1 MNTRSIYLHIFDR
14 EYRAFTKSKLT
25 DEDACTTVLIS
36 SLLSGS
42 PYAGMANLMES
53 QPDLPKAVE
62 LFCELER
69 IREAVIVS
77 STSYPDE
84 FIEGRRK
91 LYYDD
96 KDRYPMYFESG
107 KVLLLPR
114 YSVPLQDSTTTI
126 LEDKLLKELRE
137 ENAPRYMKNAADIRK
152 AILNRDESGITIG
165 ILGKHTTLEPNDF
178 KWLGLQIS
186 RTYTGRYMAVLDGA
200 LIKGI
205 PNVSTVVDDL
215 SRAYYYYDLYKP
227 FFSNTVLRHINL
239 EKSAGSIVEQLALLK
254 QRKGYWDMV
263 DFYNDIVKSLVSFF
277 LKDNTSGSEQFA
289 ALRCFDFVKKYIF
302 PALAMP
308 KKFNAQQ
315 NLFLLRSSVQN
326 IKEKEK
332 IEIVMGQENNIKKL
346 LYLVATDTEYDRV
359 FEYYKQKNGYTPKS
373 FVIGDYTYRDLGVIG
388 STHVYLLKT
397 KMGAKGI
404 GGSIKAV
411 SEAANSLKPD
421 YMIMVG
427 IGFGLKEKEQKIGD
441 IMVALAIEDYGTF
454 KQKEGVTI
462 QRGDRIQSNPI
473 LMNRFADSKLEW
485 EKSAVHTGL
494 ILTNDILVNDKEMV
508 NYLQQN
514 YPDAIGG
521 EMEGCGLLANYNE
534 KWILVKAI
542 CDFGHDKSNDHQV
555 DAAQNAIEYVDM
567 TLENYSL

>member
-14 EYRAFTKSKLT
+14 EFRAFTNSKLS
-25 DEDACTTVLIS
+25 DEDACTTVLIG
-36 SLLSGS
+36 SLLSSS

-62 LFCELER
+62 LFCELES

-84 FIEGRRK
+84 FIEGRRR

-96 KDRYPMYFESG
+96 RDRYPMYFDSNKG
-107 KVLLLPR
+107 LLLPK

-126 LEDKLLKELRE
+126 LENKLSNALRE
-137 ENAPRYMKNAADIRK
+137 ENAPRHLNNAADIRK

-165 ILGKHTTLEPNDF
+165 ILGKHTTLEPRDRR
-178 KWLGLQIS
+178 WLGQQIS
-186 RTYTGRYMAVLDGA
+186 LAYTERYMRVLDGA

-215 SRAYYYYDLYKP
+215 SKAYYYYDLYYP
-227 FFSNTVLRHINL
+227 FFSNTVLRHINR
-239 EKSAGSIVEQLALLK
+239 EKSSGCIVEQLALLK
-254 QRKGYWDMV
+254 QREGYWDMV
-263 DFYNDIVKSLVSFF
+263 DYYNDIVKSLVSLFA
-277 LKDNTSGSEQFA
+277 KDNAPGCEQFA
-289 ALRCFDFVKKYIF
+289 ALRCFDLVKKYIF
-302 PALAMP
+302 PKLAMP
-308 KKFNAQQ
+308 KEFNAQQ
-315 NLFLLRSSVQN
+315 YLFLLRAALQN

-332 IEIVMGQENNIKKL
+332 IEIIMEQEKNIKKL
-346 LYLVATDTEYDRV
+346 LYLVATDTEYDKV
-359 FEYYKQKNGYTPKS
+359 FEYYKQKNGCKPEA

-397 KMGAKGI
+397 KMGAKGV

-427 IGFGLKEKEQKIGD
+427 IGFGLKEKDQKIGD
-441 IMVALAIEDYGTF
+441 IMVASAIEDYGTF
-454 KQKEGVTI
+454 KQKKGVTI

-494 ILTNDILVNDKEMV
+494 ILTNDILVDDENLVK
-508 NYLQQN
+508 YLQQN

-521 EMEGCGLLANYNE
+521 EMEGCGFLANYNE

-542 CDFGHDKSNDHQV
+542 CDFGHNKSNDHQV

-567 TLENYSL
+567 TLSKYSL

>member
-14 EYRAFTKSKLT
+14 EFRSFTNSKLS
-25 DEDACTTVLIS
+25 DEDACTTVLIA
-36 SLLSGS
+36 SLLSSS

-62 LFCELER
+62 LFCELES

-77 STSYPDE
+77 STNYPDE

-107 KVLLLPR
+107 KGLLLPK
-114 YSVPLQDSTTTI
+114 YSVPLHDSTTTI

-137 ENAPRYMKNAADIRK
+137 ENAPRHLKKAADIRN

-165 ILGKHTTLEPNDF
+165 IVRKHTTLEPYDYR
-178 KWLGLQIS
+178 WLGQQIS

-215 SRAYYYYDLYKP
+215 SKAYYYYDLYNS
-227 FFSNTVLRHINL
+227 FFSNTVLRHINR
-239 EKSAGSIVEQLALLK
+239 EERTGSIVEQLALLK
-254 QRKGYWDMV
+254 QREGYWDMV
-263 DFYNDIVKSLVSFF
+263 DYYNDIVKSLVSQFT
-277 LKDNTSGSEQFA
+277 KDNVPGSEQFA

-302 PALAMP
+302 QALAMP
-308 KKFNAQQ
+308 KEFNAQQ
-315 NLFLLRSSVQN
+315 NLFLLRAAVQK

-332 IEIVMGQENNIKKL
+332 IEIIMGQDNNIKKL
-346 LYLVATDTEYDRV
+346 LYLVATDTEYDKV
-359 FEYYKQKNGYTPKS
+359 FEYYKQKNGYTPKG
-373 FVIGDYTYRDLGVIG
+373 FVIGDYTYRDLGIIG
-388 STHVYLLKT
+388 CTHVYLLKT

-404 GGSIKAV
+404 GGSIKVV

-427 IGFGLKEKEQKIGD
+427 IGFGLKEEEQKIGD
-441 IMVALAIEDYGTF
+441 IMVASAIEDYGTF

-494 ILTNDILVNDKEMV
+494 ILTNDILVNDKELV
-508 NYLQQN
+508 KYLQQN

-555 DAAQNAIEYVDM
+555 DAARNAIEYVDM
-567 TLENYSL
+567 TLEKYSL